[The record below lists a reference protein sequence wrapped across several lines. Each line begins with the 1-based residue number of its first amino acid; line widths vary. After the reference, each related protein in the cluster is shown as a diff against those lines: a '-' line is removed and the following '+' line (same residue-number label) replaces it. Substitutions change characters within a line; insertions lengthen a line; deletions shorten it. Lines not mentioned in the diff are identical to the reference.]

1 VVTFFFSRFQRSA
14 PRKQHPESNTT
25 DLQNKANAVA
35 QFVSKQIG
43 IPLTLAPL
51 KGMGFLRDFAL
62 NIPITRVGG
71 RNPFT

>member
-14 PRKQHPESNTT
+14 SGKPHPESHTT

-35 QFVSKQIG
+35 QFVSKQIS
-43 IPLTLAPL
+43 IPLTLPPL

-62 NIPITRVGG
+62 NIPITRVLG